1 MSGYIKKVGT
11 TPVRGNGFIIDSF
24 HTNDNKEFNAPS
36 LRAVEDRTDNNLLLC
51 SDFENLPTGGF
62 EVCGWRTYNATGYS
76 GSPASFSPISGLFVP
91 GGYNGILRSPQYC
104 DFNMGNFDRNA
115 HYSITIIFEQ
125 GGTTYNCCIN
135 DVSEAVHPV
144 ADETFADILRV
155 VIGSFYSGG
164 SFILSIINL
173 SNTPLFIK
181 AVKLEKGSSCTELK
195 AIGKE
200 YGIYDLVKS
209 FFKNKFAVLSG
220 TFTTNSNGEASAFLS
235 FPSGFSKDNCVVMSV
250 GISDKIGAYNYYKVG
265 SDKTSTREYVK
276 LDDNYVYVFFQ
287 GTSTDANAEL
297 NYKVVLYSL

>member
-51 SDFENLPTGGF
+51 SDFENLPTGGYG
-62 EVCGWRTYNATGYS
+62 VCGWNAYNATGYS
-76 GSPASFSPISGLFVP
+76 GSPAIFNPVAGLFVP
-91 GGYNGILRSPQYC
+91 SGYHGTLRSPQYC

-144 ADETFADILRV
+144 ADETFIDTLRV
-155 VIGSFYSGG
+155 RLGTFISGG
-164 SFILSIINL
+164 VLSLEMWNI
-173 SNTPLFIK
+173 SNASLYIK

-195 AIGKE
+195 AVGKE
-200 YGIYDLVKS
+200 YGIYDLVNS
-209 FFKNKFAVLSG
+209 FFTKKFAVLSG
-220 TFTTNSNGEASAFLS
+220 TFTTNSNGEASAYLS

-250 GISDKIGAYNYYKVG
+250 GISDKSGAYNYYKVG

-297 NYKVVLYSL
+297 DYKVVLYSL

>member
-24 HTNDNKEFNAPS
+24 HTNDNKVFNAPS

-51 SDFENLPTGGF
+51 SDFENLPAGGY
-62 EVCGWRTYNATGYS
+62 EVCGWRAYNATGYS

-91 GGYNGILRSPQYC
+91 GGYHGILRSPQYC
-104 DFNMGNFDRNA
+104 DFQMGNFDASAN
-115 HYSITIIFEQ
+115 YSITIIFEQ
-125 GGTTYNCCIN
+125 GGTTYTSCIN
-135 DVSEAVHPV
+135 DVTEAVHPV
-144 ADETFADILRV
+144 ADETFADALRV
-155 VIGSFYSGG
+155 RLDTFYSGG
-164 SFILSIINL
+164 SLILVLWNI

-195 AIGKE
+195 AVGKE
-200 YGIYDLVKS
+200 YGIYDLVNS
-209 FFKNKFAVLSG
+209 FFKNKFTVLSG
-220 TFTTNSNGEASAFLS
+220 TFTTNSNGEASAFLT

-250 GISDKIGAYNYYKVG
+250 GISDKSGAYNYYKVG

-276 LDDNYVYVFFQ
+276 LDDNYIYVFFQ

-297 NYKVVLYSL
+297 NYKVVLYSV